1 MDIETRQVDLNRKWG
16 LPLKDT
22 IENGRET
29 GFAGRRDVAV
39 ILSGVLFLGNFFC
52 LYFIWLNL
60 FPEITGIM
68 RIAFCWVGAYAL
80 TWFMT
85 YVARGWARLIL
96 ALIMIGVQYVIFHY
110 QP

>member
-1 MDIETRQVDLNRKWG
+1 MQNTIKTTR
-16 LPLKDT
+16 DT
-22 IENGRET
+22 D
-29 GFAGRRDVAV
+29 FAGRRDVAV
-39 ILSGVLFLGNFFC
+39 ILSGVLFVGNFFC
-52 LYFIWLNL
+52 FYFIWLNL

-85 YVARGWARLIL
+85 FVTKGVARLIL
-96 ALIMIGVQYVIFHY
+96 ALIMLGVQYVIFHY